1 MFCLTG
7 PMLMFIKNV
16 IFAKLVDLEFLKQF
30 SYFCSEP
37 ELLTYCIVI
46 QRYLL
51 LSVICINFLSLS
63 RMVSPWPSFEYFK
76 FVAFLGTDRPARRLY
91 YMGRQM
97 VLFHVLF
104 TATETYENTNKKKL
118 LYMHTIN
125 AKDKVLIYWF
135 VPDIMYIYKNENSME
150 IILTSNKKQHKHQ
163 NDSYISFPYYLHL
176 FLNFVIF
183 NSQPNNVGAQTTAS
197 MRWFF

>member
-1 MFCLTG
+1 
-7 PMLMFIKNV
+7 
-16 IFAKLVDLEFLKQF
+16 
-30 SYFCSEP
+30 
-37 ELLTYCIVI
+37 
-46 QRYLL
+46 
-51 LSVICINFLSLS
+51 
-63 RMVSPWPSFEYFK
+63 MVSPWPSFEYFK
-76 FVAFLGTDRPARRLY
+76 FVDFLGTDRPARGLY
-91 YMGRQM
+91 NMVRQM

-118 LYMHTIN
+118 LYMYTII

-176 FLNFVIF
+176 FLNCVIF
-183 NSQPNNVGAQTTAS
+183 NSQPNNVGAQKNRLNEMVLLSSQNTNYKLTD
-197 MRWFF
+197 RNYHNYLIYE